1 MPNQINRDIY
11 VLSSKVKDPIDY
23 VRLTNDIP
31 IVFTF
36 RDYDIPPGSAAQ
48 VYVQKPSGKAVYDK
62 ATISGNVVT
71 VTVTDQ
77 MFAEL
82 GVSDLQIRITQGD
95 EKLVSFSQP
104 VRVHPNY
111 TDGDAEQSKNTGGF
125 FDDAEQAVENANQ
138 ATGLANQAAQ
148 AANEAAEAVREA
160 VSGVINDDQA
170 STLTTYS
177 SSKIDEKL
185 QQQTQETVI
194 DDSTTSDTK
203 TFSSQKISNLI
214 GALSSLTTE
223 QRSNIVSAINELV
236 ERINNQDTNIDDFD
250 QRLSNEENQVD
261 FITDTIIGDRD
272 NLDTTDK
279 SSIVSAINEV
289 NGKIGDLTQL
299 DTDEKTDLVSAMNE
313 VYSEAKN
320 QAADYIIESSMNPNG
335 YWIKYNSGKMEVWGV
350 SSFSTPISNT
360 DTWLFYS
367 DEVTVTFPIKFESI
381 YSVQASSSNGSGTW
395 PCITGNGL
403 TLSGFKAWLYCAT
416 QYTSP
421 VSGQIMYHA
430 FGTWK

>member
-36 RDYDIPPGSAAQ
+36 RDYDIPSGSTAQ
-48 VYVQKPSGKAVYDK
+48 VYVQKPSGKAVYDD
-62 ATISGNVVT
+62 ASISGNVVT

-138 ATGLANQAAQ
+138 AAGLANQAAQ
-148 AANEAAEAVREA
+148 AANEAAEAIGEA
-160 VSGVINDDQA
+160 VSGVINDDRA
-170 STLTTYS
+170 STVTTYS
-177 SSKIDEKL
+177 SAKIDEKL
-185 QQQTQETVI
+185 QQYTQESVI
-194 DDSTTSDTK
+194 DDSTTSNTK

-236 ERINNQDTNIDDFD
+236 GRINDQDTYIDDFD
-250 QRLSNEENQVD
+250 QRLENEGKQVD

-272 NLDTTDK
+272 NLNTTDK
-279 SSIVSAINEV
+279 SSIVGAINEV
-289 NGKIGDLTQL
+289 NGKVMTGSYTIPRPSGYDIQNITITTGKDMRNAYIAVGCMDNTQ
-299 DTDEKTDLVSAMNE
+299 
-313 VYSEAKN
+313 
-320 QAADYIIESSMNPNG
+320 ADVPQFLITSRTQTGFSFNFLPGGTSKSYDCQ
-335 YWIKYNSGKMEVWGV
+335 WIAV
-350 SSFSTPISNT
+350 F
-360 DTWLFYS
+360 
-367 DEVTVTFPIKFESI
+367 
-381 YSVQASSSNGSGTW
+381 
-395 PCITGNGL
+395 
-403 TLSGFKAWLYCAT
+403 
-416 QYTSP
+416 
-421 VSGQIMYHA
+421 
-430 FGTWK
+430 

>member
-23 VRLTNDIP
+23 VRLTNNIP

-36 RDYDIPPGSAAQ
+36 RDYDIPSGSAAQ
-48 VYVQKPSGKAVYDK
+48 VYVQKPSGKAVYDD
-62 ATISGNVVT
+62 ASISGNVVT

-82 GVSDLQIRITQGD
+82 GVSNMQIRLTRGD
-95 EKLVSFSQP
+95 EKLVSFLQP
-104 VRVHPNY
+104 VKVHPNY

-138 ATGLANQAAQ
+138 AAGLANQAAQ
-148 AANEAAEAVREA
+148 AANEAAEAIGEA

-177 SSKIDEKL
+177 SAKIDEKL
-185 QQQTQETVI
+185 QQQTPESVI

-214 GALSSLTTE
+214 GALPSLTTE

-236 ERINNQDTNIDDFD
+236 KRINNQDTYIDDFD
-250 QRLSNEENQVD
+250 QRLENEGNQVD

-272 NLDTTDK
+272 NLTTTNK
-279 SSIVSAINEV
+279 TSIVSAINEV
-289 NGKIGDLTQL
+289 NGKVMTGSYAIPQPSGHDIQNITITTGKDMRNAYIAVGCMDNTQ
-299 DTDEKTDLVSAMNE
+299 TDVPQFLITSRTQTGFSFNFLPGGTSKSYDC
-313 VYSEAKN
+313 
-320 QAADYIIESSMNPNG
+320 Q
-335 YWIKYNSGKMEVWGV
+335 WIAV
-350 SSFSTPISNT
+350 F
-360 DTWLFYS
+360 
-367 DEVTVTFPIKFESI
+367 
-381 YSVQASSSNGSGTW
+381 
-395 PCITGNGL
+395 
-403 TLSGFKAWLYCAT
+403 
-416 QYTSP
+416 
-421 VSGQIMYHA
+421 
-430 FGTWK
+430 

>member
-36 RDYDIPPGSAAQ
+36 RDYDIPSGSAAQ
-48 VYVQKPSGKAVYDK
+48 VYVQKPSGKAVYDT
-62 ATISGNVVT
+62 AAISGNVVT

-82 GVSDLQIRITQGD
+82 GVSNMQIRLTRGD
-95 EKLVSFSQP
+95 EKLVSFLQP
-104 VRVHPNY
+104 VKVHPNY

-138 ATGLANQAAQ
+138 AAGLANQAAQ
-148 AANEAAEAVREA
+148 AANEAAEAIGEA

-170 STLTTYS
+170 STVTTYS

-185 QQQTQETVI
+185 QQQTTESVI

-214 GALSSLTTE
+214 GALSSLKTE

-236 ERINNQDTNIDDFD
+236 ERINDQDTYIDDFD
-250 QRLSNEENQVD
+250 QRLDNEEKQVD

-272 NLDTTDK
+272 NLGTTDK

-289 NGKIGDLTQL
+289 NGKVMTGSYTIPRPSGHDIQNITITTGKDMRNAYIAVGCMDNTQ
-299 DTDEKTDLVSAMNE
+299 TDVPQFLITSRTQTGFSFNFLPGGTSKSYNC
-313 VYSEAKN
+313 
-320 QAADYIIESSMNPNG
+320 Q
-335 YWIKYNSGKMEVWGV
+335 WIAV
-350 SSFSTPISNT
+350 F
-360 DTWLFYS
+360 
-367 DEVTVTFPIKFESI
+367 
-381 YSVQASSSNGSGTW
+381 
-395 PCITGNGL
+395 
-403 TLSGFKAWLYCAT
+403 
-416 QYTSP
+416 
-421 VSGQIMYHA
+421 
-430 FGTWK
+430 

>member
-36 RDYDIPPGSAAQ
+36 RDYDIPSGSAAQ
-48 VYVQKPSGKAVYDK
+48 VYVQKPSGKAVYDT
-62 ATISGNVVT
+62 AAISGNVVT

-82 GVSDLQIRITQGD
+82 GVSNMQIRLARGE
-95 EKLVSFSQP
+95 EKLVSFLQP
-104 VRVHPNY
+104 VKVHPNY

-138 ATGLANQAAQ
+138 AAELANQAAQ
-148 AANEAAEAVREA
+148 AANEAAESIGEA
-160 VSGVINDDQA
+160 VSGVINDDRA
-170 STLTTYS
+170 STVTTYS

-185 QQQTQETVI
+185 RQQTQETVI

-236 ERINNQDTNIDDFD
+236 ERINNQDTYIDDFD
-250 QRLSNEENQVD
+250 QRLENEEKQVD

-272 NLDTTDK
+272 NLGTTDK

-289 NGKIGDLTQL
+289 NGKLMTGSYTIPRPSGHDIQNITITTGKDMRNAYIAVGCMDNTQ
-299 DTDEKTDLVSAMNE
+299 TDVPQFLITSRTQTGFSFNFLPGGTSKSYNC
-313 VYSEAKN
+313 
-320 QAADYIIESSMNPNG
+320 Q
-335 YWIKYNSGKMEVWGV
+335 WIAV
-350 SSFSTPISNT
+350 F
-360 DTWLFYS
+360 
-367 DEVTVTFPIKFESI
+367 
-381 YSVQASSSNGSGTW
+381 
-395 PCITGNGL
+395 
-403 TLSGFKAWLYCAT
+403 
-416 QYTSP
+416 
-421 VSGQIMYHA
+421 
-430 FGTWK
+430 

>member
-11 VLSSKVKDPIDY
+11 ILSSKVKDPIDY

-36 RDYDIPPGSAAQ
+36 RDYDIPSGSAAQ
-48 VYVQKPSGKAVYDK
+48 VYVQKPSGKAVYDT
-62 ATISGNVVT
+62 AAISGNAVT

-111 TDGDAEQSKNTGGF
+111 TEGDAQQSQNEGGF

-138 ATGLANQAAQ
+138 AAGLANQAAQ
-148 AANEAAEAVREA
+148 AANKAAEAIGEA

-170 STLTTYS
+170 STVTTYS

-185 QQQTQETVI
+185 QQQTTESVI

-236 ERINNQDTNIDDFD
+236 ERINDQDTYIDDFD
-250 QRLSNEENQVD
+250 RRLGNEGEQVD

-272 NLDTTDK
+272 NLGTTDK

-289 NGKIGDLTQL
+289 NGKVMTGSYTIPRPSGHDIQNITITTGKDMRNVYIAVGCMDNTQ
-299 DTDEKTDLVSAMNE
+299 TDVPQFLITSRTQTGFSFNFLPGGTSKSYDC
-313 VYSEAKN
+313 
-320 QAADYIIESSMNPNG
+320 Q
-335 YWIKYNSGKMEVWGV
+335 WIAV
-350 SSFSTPISNT
+350 F
-360 DTWLFYS
+360 
-367 DEVTVTFPIKFESI
+367 
-381 YSVQASSSNGSGTW
+381 
-395 PCITGNGL
+395 
-403 TLSGFKAWLYCAT
+403 
-416 QYTSP
+416 
-421 VSGQIMYHA
+421 
-430 FGTWK
+430 